1 MPCSGFEPEVEVLYS
16 GQSFLLLMH
25 EYPFEA
31 MSTRNLSVGVHMP
44 GVDLNYFIR
53 QANKLTE
60 KIEQRKK
67 ELAEETVE
75 GKSGD
80 GLVVVV
86 VTGTQ
91 ELKSIK
97 IDRKIIDPND
107 IAMLEDLVTAAVNA
121 GLAQS
126 RTHMQAELGKIS
138 GGIKI
143 PGIT

>member
-1 MPCSGFEPEVEVLYS
+1 
-16 GQSFLLLMH
+16 
-25 EYPFEA
+25 
-31 MSTRNLSVGVHMP
+31 MP

-75 GKSGD
+75 GKAGD
-80 GLVVVV
+80 GLVVAVANGV
-86 VTGTQ
+86 Q
-91 ELKSIK
+91 EVRSIK
-97 IDRKIIDPND
+97 IDPKAIDPND
-107 IAMLEDLVTAAVNA
+107 ASMLEDLVIAAVNA
-121 GLAQS
+121 ALTQS
-126 RTHMQAELGKIS
+126 RDHMQRELAKVS

>member
-1 MPCSGFEPEVEVLYS
+1 
-16 GQSFLLLMH
+16 
-25 EYPFEA
+25 
-31 MSTRNLSVGVHMP
+31 MP

-75 GKSGD
+75 GKAGD
-80 GLVVVV
+80 GLVTVIA
-86 VTGTQ
+86 TGTQ
-91 ELKSIK
+91 EVKAIK
-97 IDRKIIDPND
+97 IDKKAIDPND
-107 IAMLEDLVTAAVNA
+107 TAMLEDLVTAAVNA
-121 GLAQS
+121 ALTQS
-126 RTHMQAELGKIS
+126 RELQQRELAKVS

>member
-1 MPCSGFEPEVEVLYS
+1 
-16 GQSFLLLMH
+16 
-25 EYPFEA
+25 
-31 MSTRNLSVGVHMP
+31 MP

-75 GKSGD
+75 GKAGD
-80 GLVVVV
+80 GLVVAVAN
-86 VTGTQ
+86 GIQ
-91 ELKSIK
+91 EVRSIK
-97 IDRKIIDPND
+97 IDPKAIDPND
-107 IAMLEDLVTAAVNA
+107 ASMLEDLVTAAVNA
-121 GLAQS
+121 ALAQS
-126 RTHMQAELGKIS
+126 RDHMQRELAKVS